1 MLNADHYG
9 GTQRPPPHKLTPLFP
24 HNCARLFPR
33 EFTGKEWSQ
42 FLGKE
47 WSVFTGRWP
56 LCTTVDHQLDLPV
69 PVTMNSVT
77 DISIATAAAGI
88 FTTSTLSDAGGRE
101 VADAEPALIR

>member
-1 MLNADHYG
+1 MLYYG
-9 GTQRPPPHKLTPLFP
+9 GTQRPPPRKHTPLFPQKLTPLFP
-24 HNCARLFPR
+24 RKLTGKESSAIM
-33 EFTGKEWSQ
+33 GKEWSQ
-42 FLGKE
+42 FM
-47 WSVFTGRWP
+47 GRWP